1 MKKLVFVS
9 LILLSALNVSATQNV
24 EIAKEA
30 AINKILELGEVL
42 NESYVLSNAS
52 EAKMAKSMVESS
64 MTASFNLC
72 AANFSNSTCQNGYS
86 QAFESIKS
94 DEVTYG
100 WQISSEELN
109 FIEATTKSLLGMN
122 SNDVKLAQEL
132 AINKVITLGANL
144 NENYSI
150 SNKSEAK
157 MAETMITSSLEALYS
172 VCTKSLTKTTC
183 TEGFEK
189 AFKEIESNEET
200 YGWKIS
206 SEELNF
212 IKSIFSY
219 GVER

>member
-1 MKKLVFVS
+1 MKRLVFVS
-9 LILLSALNVSATQNV
+9 LILLSAFNVSASQNV
-24 EIAKEA
+24 EMAKEA
-30 AINKILELGEVL
+30 AINKIIKLGEVL

-72 AANFSNSTCQNGYS
+72 AANFSNSTCQTGYS

-94 DEVTYG
+94 DEDTYG

-109 FIEATTKSLLGMN
+109 FIEAATKSLLGMN

-132 AINKVITLGANL
+132 AINKVITLGAAL
-144 NENYSI
+144 NESYVL
-150 SNKSEAK
+150 SNASEAK
-157 MAETMITSSLEALYS
+157 MAKSMISSSLEISYS
-172 VCTKSLTKTTC
+172 VCSKSLTKASC
-183 TEGFEK
+183 AQGFEK
-189 AFKEIESNEET
+189 AFKEIENNEEA